1 MSAYQE
7 TVTAATPE
15 EAIEL
20 GNALKETIDFM
31 RSPIA
36 QAPVVTSDGQW
47 SVTVTY
53 WGLD

>member
-1 MSAYQE
+1 MSAYQK
-7 TVTAATPE
+7 TVTAPTAE
-15 EAIEL
+15 EATIL
-20 GNALKETIDFM
+20 GEALKETIDFM

-36 QAPVVTSDGQW
+36 QAPVITDDGQW